1 MTFNKPFSQGRAAIL
16 DYAYGGSTQ
25 LSRAVY
31 AVIVADTW
39 DPSDYTGT
47 ANMLTAEVSAN
58 LWSGET
64 ANGGNATDD
73 PVTVTVSSTTASDG
87 KVTSIIADVEFGQC
101 TNTGGDTVYSDP
113 GWIVFFVKK
122 ATDVTDAD
130 RYIIG
135 VADFA
140 FTPINLDD
148 VTWLADDTGTFID
161 TF

>member
-1 MTFNKPFSQGRAAIL
+1 MTFNKPFSQGRGAIL
-16 DYAYGGSTQ
+16 RWAYGGTVE

-39 DPSDYTGT
+39 DPSAYTGE
-47 ANMLTAEVSAN
+47 ADMLAAEVSAN
-58 LWSGET
+58 LWSGT
-64 ANGGNATDD
+64 TDGGGNATDD
-73 PVTVTVSSTTASDG
+73 PVTVTVDSVTSSDG
-87 KVTSIIADVEFGQC
+87 EVNVTISDVAFGNC
-101 TNTGGDTVYSDP
+101 SDTGAGTAYSDP

-130 RYIIG
+130 RFIIG

-140 FTPINLDD
+140 FTPATSNT
-148 VTWLADDTGTFID
+148 VTWVADNAGTFID